1 MKNQRLLHLCAFCI
15 IITFQACN
23 PKYVP
28 NVINTPLFS
37 KAGEVNVAVN
47 YGHSGLDPQLSASL
61 TNHLG
66 IMLNG
71 SLSKKS
77 DYSLNASSH
86 RFLEFGAGY
95 YTKLNT
101 LARFEVYG
109 GYGVGNFKAQHYF
122 TPIYN
127 DSPSYLI
134 KSDVNCNRFFIQ
146 PGFGILTD
154 YVELSLA
161 SRFVNVNYLNGS
173 GSDNTLKD
181 VPFFFLEPALTLKA
195 GTKNIKGVLQI
206 GTSLLLNY
214 NLEGYEYDPF
224 ILSLGL
230 QVKFESFVRKHRKS
244 TYSIEVD
251 KTDVNYY
258 NL

>member
-1 MKNQRLLHLCAFCI
+1 MKKHRIIYLYTVCI
-15 IITFQACN
+15 IIAFQACN

-28 NVINTPLFS
+28 NVINTPMFTE
-37 KAGEVNVAVN
+37 AGEVNVAVN
-47 YGHSGLDPQLSASL
+47 FGESGFDPQLSASL
-61 TNHLG
+61 TDHFG

-71 SLSKKS
+71 SLSKQT

-95 YTKLNT
+95 YTKSNT
-101 LARFEVYG
+101 FARFEVYG
-109 GYGVGNFKAQHYF
+109 GYGFGNFKAQHYF

-146 PGFGILTD
+146 PGFGIITD

-161 SRFVNVNYLNGS
+161 SRFVNVNYLS
-173 GSDNTLKD
+173 GPDSDNGLRG
-181 VPFFFLEPALTLKA
+181 VPFFFVEPALTLKA
-195 GTKNIKGVLQI
+195 GSKYIKGVLQV

-214 NLEGYEYDPF
+214 NYVGYEYDPF

-230 QVKFESFVRKHRKS
+230 QVKFDTFARKHRKPN
-244 TYSIEVD
+244 YNPEFEE
-251 KTDVNYY
+251 TDLNSY